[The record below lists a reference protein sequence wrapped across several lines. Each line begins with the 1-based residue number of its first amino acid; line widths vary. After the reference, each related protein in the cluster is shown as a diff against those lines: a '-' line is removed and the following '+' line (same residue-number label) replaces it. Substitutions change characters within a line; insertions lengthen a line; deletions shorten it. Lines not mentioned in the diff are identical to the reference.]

1 MLASC
6 GGRSATIITQR
17 KPFATR
23 AMSLRTG
30 RSVREGSGLIGDT
43 GDDASHQPMARQTR
57 PAITIL
63 RSLAFIIVPRLQP
76 SAMIQV
82 SIREAVD
89 AADRKR
95 VALSEDRLD
104 VFAFDPEAAVRLI
117 GGELSAPAP

>member
-1 MLASC
+1 MFASC

-23 AMSLRTG
+23 AMNLRTG
-30 RSVREGSGLIGDT
+30 RSGREGSGLIGDA
-43 GDDASHQPMARQTR
+43 GDDASHQPIARQAR

-63 RSLAFIIVPRLQP
+63 RSLTFIICSRLQP

-82 SIREAVD
+82 SICESVD
-89 AADRKR
+89 AADRER
-95 VALSEDRLD
+95 VTLSEDRLD

-117 GGELSAPAP
+117 GGELPT